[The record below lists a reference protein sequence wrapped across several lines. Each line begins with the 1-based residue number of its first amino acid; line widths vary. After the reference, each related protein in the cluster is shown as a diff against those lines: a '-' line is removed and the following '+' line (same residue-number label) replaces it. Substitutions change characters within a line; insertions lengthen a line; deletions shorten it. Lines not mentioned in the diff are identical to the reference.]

1 MDRTTKLVKL
11 STYNVDVI
19 DYITWGEQEQIQG
32 VIAQIADLQTGTGK
46 LNADTMFNYKKNAI
60 RIAVRKITEKDIEI
74 PFSFDWLENLS
85 IPDGEKLYSVV
96 EEMLTKKK

>member
-46 LNADTMFNYKKNAI
+46 LNEDTMFNYKKNAI
-60 RIAVRKITEKDIEI
+60 RIAVKKIMEKDIEI
-74 PFSFDWLENLS
+74 PFSYEWLENLT
-85 IPDGEKLYSVV
+85 IDDGEKLYREV
-96 EEMLTKKK
+96 ETMLSKKK